1 MRGRVSALVLINLLV
16 AAALILAQPP
26 RVIVVRLEGTI
37 DEGLVY
43 LTRKAVNEA
52 QGGVLVVVLNSY
64 GGYLRSADSIAEEI
78 LSCRCRTLA
87 WVPPGSKAVSAATLV
102 ALAAQKL
109 YLSRGAVIG
118 AAKPSPPDEKV
129 MEYVSSRLAGLLERR
144 GVANATELARS
155 MVYEARALTAD
166 KAVKL
171 GVADGLAESLEEL
184 LSKEGL
190 SGAAAEP
197 VEPDLLRDVYSLI
210 FNPLLAIAFLLL
222 GALLLALEFHVAGF
236 QGWGVAGA
244 VLVLLAL
251 YTFNVV
257 GLSLAAALLASLG
270 AALLVLEFL
279 KPGVQVFGVSGAVLL
294 LLAIL
299 LVYYSSPFALSASAA
314 AALAAVAVLCGLLA
328 VIIMKGAEA
337 LRLRAPSLEER
348 LVGKMGIARTA
359 ITPQGGVVLVES
371 ELWSAVSSEEI
382 PPGSAVRV
390 VGVDGLT
397 LRVERLKDK

>member
-1 MRGRVSALVLINLLV
+1 MLINLLV
-16 AAALILAQPP
+16 AAALILAQPS

-166 KAVKL
+166 EAVKL

-184 LSKEGL
+184 LGKEGL
-190 SGAAAEP
+190 SGAAES

-299 LVYYSSPFALSASAA
+299 LVYYSSPFALSASAT

-328 VIIMKGAEA
+328 VVIMKGAEA

-348 LVGKMGIARTA
+348 LVGKTGIARTA